1 MKFVVFLDVDGVL
14 NTRTT
19 VERTPDY
26 HTGIDDA
33 RVAILAKAVRKYENA
48 DIVLS
53 SDWKDMKEEDD
64 DFCYLVS
71 KLEKKGL
78 TLAGKTTDH
87 WNNRGEGILKYLEQ
101 HPEIDDF
108 VILDDNKF
116 DFRDYPKLW
125 ERLLITNGIERAE
138 FASQTPSIETI
149 IFLEYIKMFS

>member
-19 VERTPDY
+19 VERTPDF

-33 RVAILAKAVRKYENA
+33 RVEILAKAVRKYGNA

-53 SDWKDMKEEDD
+53 SDWKDMKEDED
-64 DFCYLVS
+64 DFCYLIS
-71 KLEKKGL
+71 QLEKKGL
-78 TLAGKTTDH
+78 ALAGKTTDH
-87 WNNRGEGILKYLEQ
+87 YNNRGEGILKYLEL
-101 HPEIDDF
+101 HPEIDEF

-116 DFRDYPKLW
+116 DFRDYLNLW

-138 FASQTPSIETI
+138 FASQTPAVETI
-149 IFLEYIKMFS
+149 IFLDYIKMFS